1 MLRKIKIGFKP
12 NDYIWL
18 WVYKEPTCLQNQF
31 KTKKQKED
39 RLTRRPSTFREACFP
54 RKYNMIEWTGK
65 TRNRRTESL
74 DGFTLE

>member
-1 MLRKIKIGFKP
+1 MIVSIQRTNMFTKSI
-12 NDYIWL
+12 
-18 WVYKEPTCLQNQF
+18 QNE
-31 KTKKQKED
+31 KQKED